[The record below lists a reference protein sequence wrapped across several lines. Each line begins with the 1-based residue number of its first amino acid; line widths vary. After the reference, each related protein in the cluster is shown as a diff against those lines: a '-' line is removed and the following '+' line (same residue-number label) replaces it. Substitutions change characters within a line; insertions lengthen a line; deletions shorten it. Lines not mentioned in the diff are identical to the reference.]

1 MKRLSARAYLLGL
14 TAAAAL
20 PVWAFAAYLLLSFA
34 SEKQHGYGERA
45 IQLAQHASL
54 IVDDKLRDIA
64 VLIDSLSRSDA
75 MATGDLR
82 KLHAQASQIVQG
94 TGQTVV
100 LRDFANELLL
110 DSDAVFGSVLPAG
123 APLAG
128 EDMAELRTGRLR
140 VSNVFL
146 HPQSGEPRIAVQRK
160 VRVGTTEAILEISI
174 PAELLADVLAPA
186 VPPDWIVGVGDR
198 QGVYVARSQ
207 RNQEVSGR
215 RGVADYLAKA
225 VGPSGTFTATNQFGD
240 TLLAGYT
247 HSPLSGWLF
256 AANVPLAVVAAPFW
270 NSLYL
275 VLALAAIA
283 LSLSFFLSYSVG
295 RILTHET
302 SQLAERAG
310 LLSNGVALAPLKTRL
325 AEFAVVDE
333 AFTTAR
339 RKIRART
346 SELEAVLET
355 APVAVWFTYDPIGR
369 QVIRNRF
376 AAELMG
382 VPAESRGTFSDPVTV
397 VDTTALKDGKLV
409 TRQDRP
415 LTRAMRGEFTDHE
428 EYAYRLADGSER
440 SLLTSA
446 RPIYNEEGAIVGA
459 VQVSLDI
466 SERKRGEEQRRLLA
480 SELAHRVKNN
490 LAIVQ
495 SLAHRTIQNSD
506 TLEEAATALSARLSA
521 LASAHDVLNRNDF
534 RMAELRDIVQT
545 SVVTHAA
552 AERVTVSGPNVAL
565 PPDQVMSVTLSLHEL
580 LTNAQ
585 KYGALSTD
593 SGRISVE
600 WDVADNVL
608 SIVWHETGG
617 PEVSP
622 PAKAGFGTML
632 IQRSTQSAGG
642 KAEMSFS
649 AKGFRCLLTYPV
661 LGAAASA
668 IQTREQ
674 GLA

>member
-1 MKRLSARAYLLGL
+1 
-14 TAAAAL
+14 
-20 PVWAFAAYLLLSFA
+20 V
-34 SEKQHGYGERA
+34 
-45 IQLAQHASL
+45 
-54 IVDDKLRDIA
+54 
-64 VLIDSLSRSDA
+64 
-75 MATGDLR
+75 
-82 KLHAQASQIVQG
+82 QASGIVRG

-100 LRDFANELLL
+100 LRDFDNGLLL
-110 DSDAVFGSVLPAG
+110 DSDEASGSILSG
-123 APLAG
+123 EEPLAS
-128 EDMAELRTGRLR
+128 DDIAELRTGRLR

-146 HPQSGEPRIAVQRK
+146 KPGSREPRVALQRK
-160 VRVGTTEAILEISI
+160 VRLGTTDAILEISF
-174 PAELLADVLAPA
+174 PADQLADVLAPA
-186 VPPDWIVGVGDR
+186 VPPDWVVGVGDR

-207 RNQEVSGR
+207 RSQEVSGP

-225 VGPSGTFTATNQFGD
+225 VAPSGIFTATNQFGD

-275 VLALAAIA
+275 VLALGSIA
-283 LSLSFFLSYSVG
+283 LALSFFLTFMVG

-310 LLSNGVALAPLKTRL
+310 LLSNGGALAPLKTRL

-333 AFTTAR
+333 AFTAAQ

-355 APVAVWFTYDPIGR
+355 APVAVWFTYDPTGR

-382 VPAESRGTFSDPVTV
+382 VPAESRGTFGDPVTV
-397 VDTTALKDGKLV
+397 VETTARKHGKLV
-409 TRQDRP
+409 TRHDRP

-480 SELAHRVKNN
+480 RELAHRVKNN

-495 SLAHRTIQNSD
+495 SLAHRTIQNSNS
-506 TLEEAATALSARLSA
+506 LEEAATALNARLSA

-534 RMAELRDIVQT
+534 RMGGFRDILQK
-545 SVVTHAA
+545 SILTHAA
-552 AERVTVSGPNVAL
+552 TDRVTASGPNVAL

-593 SGRISVE
+593 GGRISVD
-600 WDVADNVL
+600 WHVADNVL
-608 SIVWHETGG
+608 SVVWRETGG
-617 PEVSP
+617 PEASP

-632 IQRSTQSAGG
+632 LQRATQSAGG

-649 AKGFRCLLTYPV
+649 AQGFRCLLTYPV
-661 LGAAASA
+661 PGVPALAK
-668 IQTREQ
+668 TREED
-674 GLA
+674 LV